1 MTNCLRNAHPD
12 HTVRLSPLQIIA
24 TRPLLACVAL
34 HWVTGAKLCSI
45 WDAILLDRAVGI
57 CEIRSRRVPRSRR
70 NVTKRTFL
78 PGRIVLLLTIVS
90 PFERSTLCF
99 LYVARFA
106 RVSLERSAIVFRLR
120 VIAKIMAEKRG
131 KQRRTI
137 DKGTIPRRYDA
148 YGVV

>member
-24 TRPLLACVAL
+24 TRPLLACVAP

-70 NVTKRTFL
+70 NVTKPTFLL
-78 PGRIVLLLTIVS
+78 PGRIALLLSIVS

-99 LYVARFA
+99 LCWTVWPSFSRAFGYRFSIT
-106 RVSLERSAIVFRLR
+106 RNCENNRGETRET
-120 VIAKIMAEKRG
+120 EKNDR
-131 KQRRTI
+131 
-137 DKGTIPRRYDA
+137 
-148 YGVV
+148 

>member
-99 LYVARFA
+99 LCCTVCPSFSRAFGYRFSIT
-106 RVSLERSAIVFRLR
+106 RNCENNGGETRET
-120 VIAKIMAEKRG
+120 EKNDR
-131 KQRRTI
+131 
-137 DKGTIPRRYDA
+137 
-148 YGVV
+148 